1 MQGLD
6 VRLNEMESVIKRV
19 ENQAMEPRDSLILKL
34 EEFFDIKL
42 KEEADKFIIEPL
54 KNKI

>member
-6 VRLNEMESVIKRV
+6 IRLNEMESMIKRV
-19 ENQAMEPRDSLILKL
+19 ENQAMESRDSLILKL

-42 KEEADKFIIEPL
+42 KEEAD
-54 KNKI
+54 

>member
-19 ENQAMEPRDSLILKL
+19 ENHAMEPRDSLILKL
-34 EEFFDIKL
+34 EEFFDTKL
-42 KEEADKFIIEPL
+42 KKEAD
-54 KNKI
+54 